1 MALFNTKDFVVK
13 AGLAV
18 GSTTAAVSTN
28 SGVLTGAFTVGGGVA
43 IGKNLVV
50 VSTATVYGPTELK
63 GQLSVV
69 GASTLT
75 DTLYVG
81 GAITANSTLDVTG
94 ATTLRNTLTVT
105 GTNAT
110 LLGGT
115 LAVIGATTLTDT
127 LTANGNAT
135 FNANVEVT
143 STGTLTVGTG
153 TTTLGGLLDVT
164 GIAHFKDTTAATT
177 GAVGSIKVDGG
188 AYVAKNL
195 VLGSTATSTAS
206 AADNSIYTPGGIG
219 IAGDLKVGGNT
230 VIAGNLTVTGAQT
243 IVDSTTTRLVDPVI
257 EIGAGADSQAL
268 TGPDAYNK
276 GLALHYWTGSA
287 DTSMFVGRRNSDGHF
302 VIKSNVPDTGA
313 TPLLGDYSTVDL
325 GTLIVHDATDTSSG
339 TTGALQV
346 AGGVGIEKK
355 LYVGTGI
362 SAQDVT
368 VRSLDSITGAVV
380 YVDADGKLITHS
392 GLTYDSATSRLS
404 GVVTQADYAT
414 DISGGT
420 AGALVYQ
427 SASSSTEFL
436 AIGTDTWF
444 LASNGTTPIWKN
456 PADMEVGLATTATNI
471 AGGSAGSLPY
481 QSNTGTTTFLAAGS
495 QGYILRY
502 NSTSNQ
508 PEWFDSSI
516 LGFEAY
522 TSKNISGG
530 TANQIPFQS
539 GSTATTF
546 SANLTFDSG
555 NSLLSAPNVTASGTV
570 QGAHLKDTS
579 LTSGRVILATTDG
592 QLSDSSNLTFNGTS
606 LAIGGS
612 GGNIT
617 MTGGDITGVANVTA
631 SATVQA
637 ATVKVTSLS
646 TYTGKIAIIG
656 ADGEITVD
664 TNLGFS
670 AGKLTVSALEVVNNA
685 ALNTV
690 NISGATSST
699 STLWVGGAITGNST
713 LDIAGAT
720 TLSSTLNVTS
730 STTLSHTL
738 NVTGA
743 TTLSSTLAVNGTGSS
758 TSTVAGNALQVAGGV
773 GISKNLYVDEDAYI
787 NADLYVEGTIYVKGA
802 SLDGVDKITGSTG
815 TFAYANITGSGTA
828 LTVDNAASIGGKLT
842 LNGSG
847 TGLEVT
853 NNALVKGTLTSESDF
868 KVGTSGG
875 KFTVAAAS
883 GNTLVKGTLEVQGT
897 STLAGMTA
905 TTGNFSSTLNVD
917 GATTLGSTLG
927 VTGASTLTSTLYVG
941 GAITGNSTLDIT
953 GATTLRNTLTVT
965 GTNAT
970 LLGGTLDVVGATTL
984 NSTLNVT
991 GATSA
996 TSTLYVGGAV
1006 TAGSTLEVTGTTT
1019 LKDNLTVS
1027 AGKSSTL
1034 GGTLE
1039 VTGTTTLK
1047 DNLTVQTGKT
1057 TTLGG
1062 TLTVTGTNA
1071 TLLGG
1076 SLTVIGATNLDALSA
1091 GVTTATTLNVTSTAT
1106 FATALTVGTPTDDT
1120 PIAALYSNNV
1130 VLASYTSSAIAPSA
1144 GKTPLDVWA
1153 KTAYR
1158 TARYTVQVLCG
1169 TSVHITEITLF
1180 HNNVDV
1186 YMNEYGISTSAG
1198 ELGEFDADII
1208 GSDVTLQFTPK
1219 NTNAASCVVK
1229 VIRMGITA

>member
-135 FNANVEVT
+135 FNANLEVT
-143 STGTLTVGTG
+143 GSHTLTVGTG

-325 GTLIVHDATDTSSG
+325 GILIVHDTTDTSSG

-368 VRSLDSITGAVV
+368 VRSLDSITGAIV
-380 YVDADGKLITHS
+380 YVDADGKLVTDAD
-392 GLTYDSATSRLS
+392 LTYDGTKLT
-404 GVVTQADYAT
+404 GTITQADYAT
-414 DISGGT
+414 DITGGT

-436 AIGTDTWF
+436 AIGTSTWF
-444 LASNGTTPIWKN
+444 LASNGTAPIWKN

-481 QSNTGTTTFLAAGS
+481 QSAAGITTYLSGGS

-502 NSTSNQ
+502 NSTSHA
-508 PEWFDSSI
+508 PEWFDSSVT
-516 LGFEAY
+516 GFEAY

-555 NSLLSAPNVTASGTV
+555 TNVLSATNVTASGTV

-606 LAIGGS
+606 LSLGGS

-617 MTGGDITGVANVTA
+617 MTGGDISGVANVTA
-631 SATVQA
+631 SAKVQA
-637 ATVKVTSLS
+637 ATVRVTSLS
-646 TYTGKIAIIG
+646 TYSGKIAIIG
-656 ADGEITVD
+656 TDGEITVD

-738 NVTGA
+738 NVTGS

-815 TFAYANITGSGTA
+815 TFAFANITGAGTA

-868 KVGTSGG
+868 KVGTSTG

-883 GNTLVKGTLEVQGT
+883 GNTLVKGTLEVQGY

-1006 TAGSTLEVTGTTT
+1006 TAGSTLEVNGTTT

-1076 SLTVIGATNLDALSA
+1076 SLTVIGATTVGDLSA
-1091 GVTTATTLNVTSTAT
+1091 GATTATTLNVTSTAT
-1106 FATALTVGTPTDDT
+1106 FATALTVGTPTDGT
-1120 PIAALYSNNV
+1120 PIAALYSNNT
-1130 VLASYTSSAIAPSA
+1130 VLASYTSPAIAPAA
-1144 GKTPLDVWA
+1144 GKTALDVWA

-1198 ELGEFDADII
+1198 ELGEFDADIV

-1229 VIRMGITA
+1229 VIRMAITA